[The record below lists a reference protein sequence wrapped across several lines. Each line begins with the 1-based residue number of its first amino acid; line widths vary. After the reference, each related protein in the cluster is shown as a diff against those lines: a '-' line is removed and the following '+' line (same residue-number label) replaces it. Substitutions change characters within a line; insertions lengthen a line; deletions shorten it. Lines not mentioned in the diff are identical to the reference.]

1 MSHVHSCC
9 NDSRPNIVR
18 AQGCY
23 LYDVDGRQYV
33 DFEAGDWATALG
45 HGHPRINQVIC
56 RQIEQ
61 VQHLGPHYVGDLSE
75 KAAEA
80 LLDVT
85 GIGDGKCTFL
95 CSGSEAVE
103 FGVQALRNVTE
114 QPLLLTFAESYL
126 GAYGSAGQKDPSEWW
141 LFDWTPCNACSHEGE
156 CTQDCPLIEEVPF
169 DRIGGFVFEPG
180 NAHGQVRLPPG
191 QLVRAL
197 ADSVRERGGFLMV
210 NEITTGMG
218 RTGAWFGFQHYD
230 VSPDIVALGK
240 GLGNGYPVSAVVLR
254 SDVIGRLEKGS
265 FRHVQSHQNDPAGCA
280 VALEVIA
287 VMQEEGWI
295 DRGRAVGERFLKELD
310 GLCKRHDAVR
320 EVRGRGLMITAE
332 LDPKLS
338 PTDVISVS
346 DGLLERGIVVG
357 VSPSANLLRFY
368 PPLTIGAKD
377 ITKLVESLD
386 CILDNL
392 P

>member
-1 MSHVHSCC
+1 MSYVYSCC

-23 LYDVDGRQYV
+23 LYDADGRQYV

-56 RQIEQ
+56 RQTEQ

-75 KAAEA
+75 KAAA
-80 LLDVT
+80 TLLDVT

-103 FGVQALRNVTE
+103 FGVQALRHVTE

-126 GAYGSAGQKDPSEWW
+126 GAYGSAGRKDPSEWW
-141 LFDWTPCNACSHEGE
+141 LFDWTACNACSHEGE
-156 CTQDCPLIEEVPF
+156 CAPDCPLIEEVPF

-180 NAHGQVRLPPG
+180 NAHGQVKLPPR

-197 ADSVRERGGFLMV
+197 TDSVRERGGFLMV

-240 GLGNGYPVSAVVLR
+240 GLGNGYPVSAVVLH
-254 SDVIGRLEKGS
+254 SDVIGRLETGC
-265 FRHVQSHQNDPAGCA
+265 FRHVQSHQNDPVGCA
-280 VALEVIA
+280 IAKEVVAVIREQGLVQRSAEV
-287 VMQEEGWI
+287 GTH
-295 DRGRAVGERFLKELD
+295 FLRELKH
-310 GLCKRHDAVR
+310 LARRHEAVR
-320 EVRGRGLMITAE
+320 EVRGRGLMITVE
-332 LDPKLS
+332 LDPKLT
-338 PTDVISVS
+338 PTDVIAVC
-346 DGLLERGIVVG
+346 DGLLERGIIVG
-357 VSPSANLLRFY
+357 VSPSVNLLRFY
-368 PPLTIGAKD
+368 PPLTIGVKD
-377 ITKLVESLD
+377 IAKLVESLD
-386 CILDNL
+386 RILDSL
-392 P
+392 A